1 MAERFGGK
9 YSPGATPEAPQPPK
23 GGFQGKTRTKAGGRV
38 NFLFIAPLPL
48 AIRAFTEDPAGLF
61 LNLVAFAVLIL
72 AAWLTR
78 EGVIAQEAFDARKV
92 ARKPAFP
99 RKMFGSALTGIGLGI
114 AGFVGTGE
122 MLAPLL
128 FAILG
133 IGLHSFAFGIDPL
146 KDKVIEGVDT
156 FQTDRVARAV
166 EEAEKHLQ
174 EMFVAIRQ
182 AGDRKLVQRVEQ
194 FQGTVREMFRTVEND
209 PRDLTAARKY
219 LGVYLLGA
227 KDATVKFAEIY
238 PRHQDP
244 SVRADYEALLDDLEQ
259 NFAERTRTLLLDDR
273 SDLDVEIGV
282 LRDRL
287 ARDGLLER

>member
-1 MAERFGGK
+1 MIAE
-9 YSPGATPEAPQPPK
+9 EAY
-23 GGFQGKTRTKAGGRV
+23 
-38 NFLFIAPLPL
+38 N
-48 AIRAFTEDPAGLF
+48 
-61 LNLVAFAVLIL
+61 
-72 AAWLTR
+72 
-78 EGVIAQEAFDARKV
+78 ARKV

-99 RKMFGSALTGIGLGI
+99 RKMFASALTGIGLGV
-114 AGFVGTGE
+114 AGYVGTGE
-122 MLAPLL
+122 LVPPLL
-128 FAILG
+128 FAVLG
-133 IGLHSFAFGIDPL
+133 IGLHSFSFGIDPL
-146 KDKVIEGVDT
+146 KDKVIEGIDT
-156 FQTDRVARAV
+156 FQTDRVAKAV
-166 EEAEKHLQ
+166 EEAEKHLA

-182 AGDRKLVQRVEQ
+182 AGDRKLVTRVEK

-238 PRHQDP
+238 PRSQDAG
-244 SVRADYEALLDDLEQ
+244 VRADYEALLDDLEQ

-287 ARDGLLER
+287 ARDGLLEK